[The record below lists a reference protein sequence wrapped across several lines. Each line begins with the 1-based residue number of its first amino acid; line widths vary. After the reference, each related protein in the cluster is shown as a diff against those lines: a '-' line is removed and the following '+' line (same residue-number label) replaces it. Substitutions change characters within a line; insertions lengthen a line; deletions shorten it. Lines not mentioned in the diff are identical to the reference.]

1 VLARPGGSGRVTT
14 VAVLGT
20 GIMGAPMARHLVKA
34 GLEVRVWNRTIE
46 KAQPLA
52 DDGATVCDSPAQAL
66 QGADFLLTVLA
77 DVDAVE
83 ASVTA
88 DDALAKAGSNGSLVW
103 VQAST
108 VGIAGTARLMQL
120 AADAGVR
127 YVDAPVLGTRT
138 PAEKGALTVLASAPD
153 ELRDMCRPLFEAY
166 GAKTIWV
173 GDGDRATRLKLVVN
187 SWVLALT
194 TAVGEAM
201 ALADGLGLDPKRF
214 LDTIEG
220 GPLDVDYAHVKGD
233 MMIQREFP
241 PSFPSWG
248 AAKDAG
254 LIAEAAG
261 VVGVRMPVADGARSA
276 MQRAVDLGHSDD
288 DMAAVWFALAREE

>member
-1 VLARPGGSGRVTT
+1 MRT

-20 GIMGAPMARHLVKA
+20 GIMGAPMARHLAKA
-34 GLEVRVWNRTIE
+34 GLDVRVWNRTLD

-52 DDGATVCDSPAQAL
+52 DDGATVCDSVTQAL

-83 ASVTA
+83 ESVTT
-88 DDALAKAGSNGSLVW
+88 DEALAKAGSNRSLVW

-108 VGIAGTARLMQL
+108 VGISGTARLMRL

-127 YVDAPVLGTRT
+127 YVDAPVLGTRG
-138 PAEKGALTVLASAPD
+138 PAEKGALTVLASGPD
-153 ELRDMCRPLFEAY
+153 DLRELCRPVFEAY
-166 GAKTIWV
+166 AAKTVWV
-173 GDGDRATRLKLVVN
+173 GDGDRATRLKLVMN

-194 TAVGEAM
+194 TAAGEAM

-214 LDTIEG
+214 LDTIED
-220 GPLDVDYAHVKGD
+220 GPLDVDYARVKGA
-233 MMIQREFP
+233 MMIKREFP
-241 PSFPSWG
+241 PSFPAWG
-248 AAKDAG
+248 AVKDAG

-261 VVGVRMPVADGARSA
+261 VAGVHTPVADGARAA
-276 MQRAVDLGHSDD
+276 MQRTVELGHADE
-288 DMAAVWFALAREE
+288 DMAAVWYALTRGA

>member
-1 VLARPGGSGRVTT
+1 MTS

-20 GIMGAPMARHLVKA
+20 GIMGAPMARHLAKA
-34 GLEVRVWNRTIE
+34 GLDVRVWNRTIE

-77 DVDAVE
+77 DLDAVE
-83 ASVTA
+83 ASVTR
-88 DDALAKAGSNGSLVW
+88 DDALAKAAGGGTLVW
-103 VQAST
+103 VQSST

-127 YVDAPVLGTRT
+127 YVDAPVLGTRA
-138 PAEKGALTVLASAPD
+138 PAEQGALTVLASGPD
-153 ELRDMCRPLFEAY
+153 DLREVCRPLFEAY

-173 GDGDRATRLKLVVN
+173 GEGDRGTRLKLVMN
-187 SWVLALT
+187 SWVLALV
-194 TAVGEAM
+194 TATGEAM

-214 LDTIEG
+214 LETIEG
-220 GPLDVDYAHVKGD
+220 GLLDVGYAHMKGG
-233 MMIQREFP
+233 MMIKREFP
-241 PSFPSWG
+241 PSFPVWG

-261 VVGVRMPVADGARSA
+261 VAGVRMRVADGARDA
-276 MQRAVDLGHSDD
+276 MERTVELGHADED
-288 DMAAVWFALAREE
+288 LAAVWYALRD